1 MGDHDGNGGG
11 TSLKKETPPKED
23 LEPQMVG
30 QYSRVVRKYGNVG
43 WGVGK

>member
-1 MGDHDGNGGG
+1 MVMEEVHP
-11 TSLKKETPPKED
+11 SKKRPPPKED